1 MAILELVVAMET
13 AILLEKREEW
23 PHISET
29 TTVAV
34 MEMEF
39 LMEKRAAL
47 PHMMEISTEK
57 RVATPHLMM
66 AMAMAM
72 AKVMEFDEVGD
83 SEGAPIG

>member
-1 MAILELVVAMET
+1 
-13 AILLEKREEW
+13 
-23 PHISET
+23 
-29 TTVAV
+29 

-66 AMAMAM
+66 AMAMMIAM
-72 AKVMEFDEVGD
+72 AKVMEFDEVGGR
-83 SEGAPIG
+83 ERAPIGCHIVDLAAWLGSGTLKRPMPICAT